1 MGFSL
6 ADSHIT
12 LRNGYTAA
20 RIVVES
26 KTTAMLFNVS
36 SFYAKLT
43 TTMLSKSNF
52 QRNFWD
58 VR

>member
-1 MGFSL
+1 MWL
-6 ADSHIT
+6 TDSHIT

-20 RIVVES
+20 RIIVDN
-26 KTTAMLFNVS
+26 KTTAMLFNLS